1 MGDFPRQLTTD
12 ASQGALVVPRTPM
25 EASISQIWQDL
36 LGEVPIGVE
45 SEFFALGGDSLS
57 AVRMLAAVEE
67 VLLAQVS
74 FTDFLD
80 SPTVAALALL
90 VERASGLP
98 EDAARPAAPLTRG
111 PSSGRAVC
119 SFAQERLLFLEAF
132 GGASAAYNM
141 PIGVRLRGPIDADAL
156 ERSLL
161 AIVRRHG
168 ALRTTFASDLGS
180 PVQITTAETTFALST
195 VDLRNHTDPEAEAQ
209 RVVDELA
216 SSLLDLERGPLMR
229 ALLLRLGDED
239 HVLELVFHHI
249 ICDGWSHV
257 VIFRELDAL
266 YRGYALGENPQL
278 PEPRAQYPD
287 YARWQR
293 DKLVGPSLQEQL
305 QPWLER
311 LAGAP
316 AVLELPTDR
325 PRPVVPTYRG
335 ATHRMAV
342 PAHLARAVGE
352 FSRSSSA
359 TPFATLLAAYC
370 VLLARHSGQD
380 EIVVGATTA
389 GREGP
394 ELDDAV
400 GLFASTVAL
409 RVDVTGARSFRDH
422 VGNVR
427 DVVLWA
433 LAHQDAPFEQLV
445 ALLVPERDLSRHP
458 LFQVFCA
465 HVPATELTLG
475 DARPFDARPATS
487 RFDLTLFVEEEQGGS
502 LELAWEYSTDLF
514 EPATIERMGSQY
526 LRLLEAA
533 LADPEQPVDELP
545 LLDETERRAVL
556 AAAGEAAIDY
566 PVACLH
572 ELFESRAAE
581 APDAIAVTC
590 EGVSISYEDLNQ
602 QANRLAHHLR
612 ASGAGPDGLVAL
624 FLEPS
629 VELVVAIIGVLK
641 AGAAYVPLDPE
652 HPGERLGFVLADTGA
667 RLLVTREELL
677 DRLPAHAATVVCL
690 GRDDALA
697 GASTANPAPIADP
710 DHLAYVIYTSGSTG
724 TPKGVA
730 VEHRNVARL
739 FTATDAWFGFGP
751 SDTWLLAHSYAFDFS
766 VWELWGALAYGGRLV
781 VSPRW
786 TTRSP
791 PALAALVAEEHVT
804 VLNAT
809 PSLFAALQEELL
821 RRADDLALRF
831 IVFGGEALQTA
842 ALRPW
847 FDRRGDSGATLVNM
861 YGITETTVHV
871 TYRPL
876 RAADSARD
884 ASPIGVPIPDLQVYV
899 LDAQGRPAPFGV
911 AGELYVGGA
920 GVARGY
926 LNRPELTA
934 ERFLANP
941 FGPGR
946 LYRTGDVA
954 RRLAS
959 GELEFRGRIDDQV
972 KIRGFRIELGE
983 IQAAIREHAGV
994 ADAAVVALEAAPGD
1008 MRLAAYVVA
1017 ERGASDPAAT
1027 QLRADLLAR
1036 LEQKLPTYMVPASLT
1051 FLERIPLTRNGKT
1064 DRAALPPP
1072 TWEAQPAGRFVAPQT
1087 PTELLI
1093 AEIWKEVLGVER
1105 VGADDSFFNL
1115 GGHSLLAA
1123 RVVTRVRDRC
1133 AVELSVRA
1141 LFEEPTL
1148 GGFAAHVDGAA
1159 SSVSVAPPT
1168 VEHADPRPPPDN
1180 ARAASYPLAF
1190 PQQQLLFFDELTP
1203 GSATYN
1209 AALAIGVVG
1218 DLDHDALRVALT
1230 DLFERHEALRTVL
1243 VWGDATP
1250 TQVPLD
1256 QWNAELPV
1264 VELSEVPSQERGAEL
1279 ERLLREHARRP
1290 FDLAKDL
1297 MLRTTLF
1304 RLGSDEHVILFQPH
1318 HVAFDAWAVE
1328 ILYRDLSEFYD
1339 ARRAGRAPRLPELAL
1354 QYGDFA
1360 LWQREHLQGELLA
1373 SKLDFWRT
1381 QLAGAPTTLRIPTD
1395 HRRPSL
1401 QTFEGATHRIA
1412 LDRDLAD
1419 AVRDAGHAAGVTP
1432 YMVLLAAFATLL
1444 YRVGGQDDILIG
1456 GPMANRER
1464 GGFEDAIGF
1473 FANTI
1478 VVRVRLGGNPPFAT
1492 LLERVR
1498 DSVLASYEHQDVPF
1512 EMVVEALRPTRD
1524 PALNPLFQVNFRVR
1538 VGAPPT
1544 LELAGTQTSQIP
1556 VDLGFAR
1563 FDLALELHLLEDRV
1577 LGELIFN
1584 TALFEAASVARLAAD
1599 FEALL
1604 RQAVGR
1610 PQTLLLGFELPPP
1623 PGSGTNEPG
1632 APSPKTGIRRLRVPS
1647 GPPDAD
1653 A

>member
-1 MGDFPRQLTTD
+1 
-12 ASQGALVVPRTPM
+12 
-25 EASISQIWQDL
+25 
-36 LGEVPIGVE
+36 
-45 SEFFALGGDSLS
+45 
-57 AVRMLAAVEE
+57 
-67 VLLAQVS
+67 
-74 FTDFLD
+74 
-80 SPTVAALALL
+80 
-90 VERASGLP
+90 
-98 EDAARPAAPLTRG
+98 
-111 PSSGRAVC
+111 
-119 SFAQERLLFLEAF
+119 
-132 GGASAAYNM
+132 
-141 PIGVRLRGPIDADAL
+141 
-156 ERSLL
+156 
-161 AIVRRHG
+161 
-168 ALRTTFASDLGS
+168 
-180 PVQITTAETTFALST
+180 
-195 VDLRNHTDPEAEAQ
+195 
-209 RVVDELA
+209 
-216 SSLLDLERGPLMR
+216 
-229 ALLLRLGDED
+229 
-239 HVLELVFHHI
+239 
-249 ICDGWSHV
+249 
-257 VIFRELDAL
+257 
-266 YRGYALGENPQL
+266 
-278 PEPRAQYPD
+278 
-287 YARWQR
+287 
-293 DKLVGPSLQEQL
+293 
-305 QPWLER
+305 
-311 LAGAP
+311 
-316 AVLELPTDR
+316 
-325 PRPVVPTYRG
+325 
-335 ATHRMAV
+335 
-342 PAHLARAVGE
+342 
-352 FSRSSSA
+352 
-359 TPFATLLAAYC
+359 
-370 VLLARHSGQD
+370 
-380 EIVVGATTA
+380 
-389 GREGP
+389 
-394 ELDDAV
+394 
-400 GLFASTVAL
+400 
-409 RVDVTGARSFRDH
+409 
-422 VGNVR
+422 
-427 DVVLWA
+427 
-433 LAHQDAPFEQLV
+433 
-445 ALLVPERDLSRHP
+445 
-458 LFQVFCA
+458 
-465 HVPATELTLG
+465 
-475 DARPFDARPATS
+475 
-487 RFDLTLFVEEEQGGS
+487 
-502 LELAWEYSTDLF
+502 
-514 EPATIERMGSQY
+514 
-526 LRLLEAA
+526 
-533 LADPEQPVDELP
+533 
-545 LLDETERRAVL
+545 
-556 AAAGEAAIDY
+556 
-566 PVACLH
+566 
-572 ELFESRAAE
+572 
-581 APDAIAVTC
+581 
-590 EGVSISYEDLNQ
+590 
-602 QANRLAHHLR
+602 
-612 ASGAGPDGLVAL
+612 
-624 FLEPS
+624 
-629 VELVVAIIGVLK
+629 
-641 AGAAYVPLDPE
+641 
-652 HPGERLGFVLADTGA
+652 
-667 RLLVTREELL
+667 
-677 DRLPAHAATVVCL
+677 
-690 GRDDALA
+690 
-697 GASTANPAPIADP
+697 
-710 DHLAYVIYTSGSTG
+710 
-724 TPKGVA
+724 
-730 VEHRNVARL
+730 
-739 FTATDAWFGFGP
+739 
-751 SDTWLLAHSYAFDFS
+751 
-766 VWELWGALAYGGRLV
+766 
-781 VSPRW
+781 
-786 TTRSP
+786 
-791 PALAALVAEEHVT
+791 
-804 VLNAT
+804 
-809 PSLFAALQEELL
+809 
-821 RRADDLALRF
+821 
-831 IVFGGEALQTA
+831 
-842 ALRPW
+842 
-847 FDRRGDSGATLVNM
+847 
-861 YGITETTVHV
+861 
-871 TYRPL
+871 
-876 RAADSARD
+876 
-884 ASPIGVPIPDLQVYV
+884 
-899 LDAQGRPAPFGV
+899 
-911 AGELYVGGA
+911 
-920 GVARGY
+920 
-926 LNRPELTA
+926 
-934 ERFLANP
+934 
-941 FGPGR
+941 
-946 LYRTGDVA
+946 
-954 RRLAS
+954 
-959 GELEFRGRIDDQV
+959 
-972 KIRGFRIELGE
+972 
-983 IQAAIREHAGV
+983 
-994 ADAAVVALEAAPGD
+994 
-1008 MRLAAYVVA
+1008 VA

-1209 AALAIGVVG
+1209 AALAFGVVG
-1218 DLDHDALRVALT
+1218 DLDHDALRAALT